1 MTAKGG
7 DVSVCEWYRRV
18 YKSLCPISWVGVSSW
33 GPWDAGVGWGF
44 HQGAYGGLVGAY
56 L

>member
-18 YKSLCPISWVGVSSW
+18 YKSLCPISWVGASW
-33 GPWDAGVGWGF
+33 GPWDARVGWGF
-44 HQGAYGGLVGAY
+44 CQGAYGDLVGAS